1 MKDETAPGYVNVH
14 MMIYDMSVTP
24 QCKRREQT
32 ERTNG
37 AEYG

>member
-1 MKDETAPGYVNVH
+1 MKDETAPRYVNVH

-24 QCKRREQT
+24 QCKRREL
-32 ERTNG
+32 NG